1 MIKNIKIKISAK
13 YPSEVSRF
21 LTEAYQKNLITLNE
35 DGGYR
40 VRPNGGRKKTEIS
53 NCERQENRRAYVRKL
68 LTKRI
73 PEEAQDHK
81 KVIQDLLK

>member
-53 NCERQENRRAYVRKL
+53 NCERRENRRAY
-68 LTKRI
+68 
-73 PEEAQDHK
+73 D
-81 KVIQDLLK
+81 IQ